1 MSYGFGLYVFVF
13 HSLPPGGKGG
23 LLSVGDIRDQ
33 WANRKLNREVLPPNL
48 SDTSRVRQWKEPRAG
63 GNNVST
69 LILSNI
75 SQETSTSGDL
85 SL

>member
-1 MSYGFGLYVFVF
+1 MFVF
-13 HSLPPGGKGG
+13 HFLPPGG

-33 WANRKLNREVLPPNL
+33 WANRKLNREVSPPNL
-48 SDTSRVRQWKEPRAG
+48 DDTSRLRQLKEPRAG
-63 GNNVST
+63 ENNVST

>member
-1 MSYGFGLYVFVF
+1 MFVF
-13 HSLPPGGKGG
+13 HSLPPGG
-23 LLSVGDIRDQ
+23 LLSVGDIREH

-48 SDTSRVRQWKEPRAG
+48 DDTSRVRQPKEPRAG
-63 GNNVST
+63 ENSVSI

-85 SL
+85 GL